1 MLVACTWPRIWYL
14 DPTRLAAT
22 VPRKF
27 LSEVQ
32 KMPSW
37 FCATMNSDLP
47 LLLRCRATAS
57 FRSCLPCPS
66 YAIPETNKKN
76 HSRIALTSPRR
87 SETRATAWKVGA
99 HPHVCVEGVERHP
112 SGAGGRLP
120 GDDAGAPPDV
130 LRQRPAQQRPAEEQ
144 GRERGAISTS
154 CFVLHGGGENGRAGA
169 MAYLLGSVAQEEAGA
184 DSLSERSHASYD
196 EDGGGSSSLPLG
208 PTNTGGAAA
217 AASAESSFI
226 RSCSGGGGA
235 TAGASLTG
243 FDSSAAAAVAVAAF
257 TFSSFPF
264 PIFLGPRFSFSAD
277 AGPRLAVAGDGAAGA
292 LLLRGRS
299 GSLLGLGVVVPV
311 VVDVAIR
318 GLTRQQALM
327 ASWNGGAADSG
338 VTITTSGRFVV
349 YWW

>member
-1 MLVACTWPRIWYL
+1 MV
-14 DPTRLAAT
+14 
-22 VPRKF
+22 
-27 LSEVQ
+27 
-32 KMPSW
+32 
-37 FCATMNSDLP
+37 
-47 LLLRCRATAS
+47 
-57 FRSCLPCPS
+57 
-66 YAIPETNKKN
+66 
-76 HSRIALTSPRR
+76 
-87 SETRATAWKVGA
+87 
-99 HPHVCVEGVERHP
+99 
-112 SGAGGRLP
+112 
-120 GDDAGAPPDV
+120 
-130 LRQRPAQQRPAEEQ
+130 
-144 GRERGAISTS
+144 
-154 CFVLHGGGENGRAGA
+154 
-169 MAYLLGSVAQEEAGA
+169 YLLGSVAQEEAGA

-226 RSCSGGGGA
+226 RSCSDDGFSGGVGGGGA

-243 FDSSAAAAVAVAAF
+243 FDSSAAAAAAVAVAVAAF